1 MYLPIPGPCDPGRC
15 NAAPP
20 GLVMGVNGELFM
32 KPTSWHGRLACVES
46 AFVAMTIV
54 ARTFLIQRF
63 PSLFRPGGPTLPLP
77 VATATGG
84 VATFYFSSSCSLRA
98 IGSGVFAIATMES
111 SRCSMS

>member
-1 MYLPIPGPCDPGRC
+1 MKRICLEDLTANTPETD
-15 NAAPP
+15 
-20 GLVMGVNGELFM
+20 LV
-32 KPTSWHGRLACVES
+32 PQA
-46 AFVAMTIV
+46 
-54 ARTFLIQRF
+54 
-63 PSLFRPGGPTLPLP
+63 LFRPVGLTLPLP